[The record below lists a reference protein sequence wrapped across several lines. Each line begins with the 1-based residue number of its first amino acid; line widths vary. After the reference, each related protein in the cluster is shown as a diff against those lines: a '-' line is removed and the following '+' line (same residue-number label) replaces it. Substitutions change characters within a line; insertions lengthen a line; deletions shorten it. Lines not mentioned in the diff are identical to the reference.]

1 MTTLKN
7 DTSEKLSVLFK
18 IFGDQT
24 RIKMI
29 DLLSKKELCVSEIV
43 DLLEMEQS
51 AISHQL
57 KVLRDH
63 NLVRTKQVGK
73 QIYYALSDDHIM
85 KIFEM
90 GLEHIK
96 EENYVEK
103 D

>member
-1 MTTLKN
+1 MTLLKDN
-7 DTSEKLSVLFK
+7 TSEKLSLFFK

-29 DLLSKKELCVSEIV
+29 DLLSQKELCVSEIV
-43 DLLEMEQS
+43 EFLGMEQS

-73 QIYYALSDDHIM
+73 QIYYTLSDDHIM
-85 KIFEM
+85 KIFKM

-96 EENYVEK
+96 EEDYV
-103 D
+103 